1 MTATAP
7 PPLVGAGVRLLAVVV
22 AILVVAGGGGR
33 CHGALLKAHFYRH
46 SCPAAEAVVR
56 DIVLARV
63 AADPAKLPAKLL
75 RLFFHDC
82 FVRVRTYGTCMR
94 VHDGIITD
102 VPWYGTRTYIGVR
115 RVGADR
121 LDAGQHGGEGRCA
134 ERVAGRLRRDRHREG
149 RAGGR
154 VPRHRLLRRHR
165 GARRQGRR
173 LVPGTCVEQKES

>member
-1 MTATAP
+1 
-7 PPLVGAGVRLLAVVV
+7 
-22 AILVVAGGGGR
+22 
-33 CHGALLKAHFYRH
+33 
-46 SCPAAEAVVR
+46 
-56 DIVLARV
+56 
-63 AADPAKLPAKLL
+63 
-75 RLFFHDC
+75 
-82 FVRVRTYGTCMR
+82 
-94 VHDGIITD
+94 
-102 VPWYGTRTYIGVR
+102 VR

-173 LVPGTCVEQKES
+173 LVPVRAGPVGRAAGAARRRSVAGVGGAGQPPLAVEQLQHPRGHLLQQGPRRQGPRHPL